1 MEYYLS
7 IKRNELPNHKRT
19 GRSLNAYS
27 EVKEVHSK
35 RLHAI
40 RFQLESILDEANLR
54 VKKWLSEFR
63 GREEEKRG

>member
-19 GRSLNAYS
+19 GGSLNAYS
-27 EVKEVHSK
+27 YVKEISFK

-40 RFQLESILDEANLR
+40 
-54 VKKWLSEFR
+54 
-63 GREEEKRG
+63 